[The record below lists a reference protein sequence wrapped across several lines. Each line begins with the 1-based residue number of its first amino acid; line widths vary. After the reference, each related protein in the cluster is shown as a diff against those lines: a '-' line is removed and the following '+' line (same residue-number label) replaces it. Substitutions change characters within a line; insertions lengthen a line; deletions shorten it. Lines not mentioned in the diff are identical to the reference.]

1 MSTRYDLVA
10 REIAAA
16 LNNAPPG
23 TFREA
28 FDAKAR
34 YVVSWKLT
42 DLQNAVKVSVT
53 PRSADRSIES
63 RSTDRVEMPLD
74 VAVQTRCT
82 ATDTDRVAELVELT
96 DQIEA
101 YLNRLNLEADAVA
114 ALWKGSE
121 IDPLYDAAMLHH
133 DRVFTS
139 VLTLTYAVFVD
150 RREPVGG
157 GA

>member
-1 MSTRYDLVA
+1 RRDRDLDGVLQVGEFPRHDVSGLGVERFA
-10 REIAAA
+10 EGSGRC
-16 LNNAPPG
+16 
-23 TFREA
+23 
-28 FDAKAR
+28 
-34 YVVSWKLT
+34 VVESRG
-42 DLQNAVKVSVT
+42 DLAG
-53 PRSADRSIES
+53 DRSIES